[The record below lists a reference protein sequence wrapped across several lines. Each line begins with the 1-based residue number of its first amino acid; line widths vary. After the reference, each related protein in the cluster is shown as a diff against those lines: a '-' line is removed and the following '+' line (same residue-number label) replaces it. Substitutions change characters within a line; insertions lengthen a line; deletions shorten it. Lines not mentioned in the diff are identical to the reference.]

1 MTKTQIK
8 KRLGTILYYIRRLH
22 EDVEDA
28 RDSITP
34 YEDKD
39 DLTNQQEEKYAWFD
53 ELDSLLQE
61 AYNNLEEYFY

>member
-8 KRLGTILYYIRRLH
+8 KRLGTILSYIQSLH
-22 EDVEDA
+22 DDVEDT

-39 DLTNQQEEKYAWFD
+39 DLTNQQGEKYAWFD
-53 ELDSLLQE
+53 ELASLLE
-61 AYNNLEEYFY
+61 DAYNNLEEYFY